1 MSKKQT
7 VYLGS
12 DMDSHALKQLFKD
25 FLKEKDIPFVDLGVF
40 ENDTTGFDKIKSE
53 LVEKVLQEENP
64 QGVLMF
70 GKNST
75 I

>member
-1 MSKKQT
+1 MAKKQT

-12 DMDSHALKQLFKD
+12 DMDSHELKKLFKD
-25 FLKEKDIPFVDLGVF
+25 FLKEKDISCVDLGMF

-64 QGVLMF
+64 LGVLMF
-70 GKNST
+70 GKNSKL
-75 I
+75 